1 MITIGGVSRSNRAG
15 FSHPGLTCDNY
26 IGKVSPLQFPLKNGT
41 TQVVAKKTFFCAK
54 TGGKATWRSRS
65 PHILQT
71 LPGSGFFREGILRGN
86 RPADGIFAKW

>member
-41 TQVVAKKTFFCAK
+41 TQVVAKKRFFVLK
-54 TGGKATWRSRS
+54 LVVK
-65 PHILQT
+65 PHGEAGVPIFCKRFLGQDF
-71 LPGSGFFREGILRGN
+71 LEGILRGN